1 MKILLLNV
9 EAKYIML
16 LTRYSNP
23 TKSETMDVL
32 LFYIVLKRGGEIE
45 IKVANILIGRHV
57 LNLEILQCITKLV
70 LL

>member
-23 TKSETMDVL
+23 TKSEKMDVL

-57 LNLEILQCITKLV
+57 INLEILQCITKLV